1 MALEKYECSKPGW
14 VVIPFHKIKFFTICS
29 FQIFLNFCSY
39 TNQENHNVP
48 ESLPQQTVKYN
59 RRERER
65 EQSRVERRGLLK
77 ALRRRW
83 FKSEGVKKPIF
94 VGIPEKVEEV
104 RNPFMIIPLSVFCT
118 FVEFCR
124 CCHCCDV
131 HGFSSCSS
139 LDLGSFHWPKP
150 NLNGP
155 LLV

>member
-1 MALEKYECSKPGW
+1 MKSNKP
-14 VVIPFHKIKFFTICS
+14 
-29 FQIFLNFCSY
+29 QNFCSY

-77 ALRRRW
+77 ALRQRW
-83 FKSEGVKKPIF
+83 FVSEGVKKPIF
-94 VGIPEKVEEV
+94 VV

-118 FVEFCR
+118 SVEFCR

-139 LDLGSFHWPKP
+139 WDLGSFHWPKP

-155 LLV
+155 LLVWFFFFFGKMVWSICYTFSLC

>member
-1 MALEKYECSKPGW
+1 MKSNE
-14 VVIPFHKIKFFTICS
+14 T
-29 FQIFLNFCSY
+29 QNFCNY

-104 RNPFMIIPLSVFCT
+104 RNPFMIIPLSEFCT

-155 LLV
+155 LLVWFFFFFWEDGLIYLLYLFFVLIINS